1 VTKHTPKLVEKSPL
15 TSDILLRDVTED
27 DLPVFFAQQLDSDA
41 TYMAA
46 FTARDPTDREAFAAH
61 WAKILADETITM
73 KTIVFDGQVVGHVGS
88 FEWFGKPEVTYW
100 IGKEYWGRG
109 LATQALAQFL
119 GLVKTRPLYAAAA
132 KDNIGSLRVL
142 QKCGFTI
149 VGYGKG
155 FANARGAEIE
165 EVMLKLEAT
174 E

>member
-1 VTKHTPKLVEKSPL
+1 L
-15 TSDILLRDVTED
+15 
-27 DLPVFFAQQLDSDA
+27 
-41 TYMAA
+41 
-46 FTARDPTDREAFAAH
+46 
-61 WAKILADETITM
+61 
-73 KTIVFDGQVVGHVGS
+73 
-88 FEWFGKPEVTYW
+88 GKPEVTYW

-109 LATQALAQFL
+109 LATQALTHFL
-119 GLVKTRPLYAAAA
+119 SLVTIRPLYAAAA